1 MKLVRFTHK
10 HLPYVEEMLTLRDMD
25 KAILKDLP
33 QIGYICFHH
42 EVPIA
47 IGFLRRMEG
56 PYAILDSYMTNP
68 HLDAD
73 IRNTALDKITESLLY
88 YAKKNNVIK
97 VLAFS
102 LDSNTIQRAL
112 RHGFVQHSHVFTSLT
127 L

>member
-1 MKLVRFTHK
+1 MKLIRFTHK
-10 HLPYVEEMLTLRDMD
+10 HISYVEEMLELRDMD

-42 EVPIA
+42 AVPIA
-47 IGFLRRMEG
+47 IGFIRRVEG
-56 PYAILDSYMTNP
+56 PYVMLDSYMTNP
-68 HLDAD
+68 MFAPEL
-73 IRNTALDKITESLLY
+73 RNTALDKITESLLY

-102 LDSNTIQRAL
+102 LDANTIQRAL